1 MAGTD
6 LTHVVLGGGQR
17 QTQPLSLQGEGR
29 AAAGVRS
36 YNLREMPNA
45 IPPAAVRD
53 LRRALA
59 RDRVLSAPEDLLVFE
74 YDGTI
79 ERGQPQVAVFP
90 DTTDEV
96 AAAVKIARRYDL
108 PVVPRGAGTGLSG
121 GAVAAVGG
129 VIVALTRMRR
139 ILEVDVANR
148 TALVEPGVVN
158 LDLSKAVA
166 PHGLYY
172 APDPSSQRA
181 CTIGGNVAENA
192 GGPHCLAYGV
202 TTNHVLGLELVL
214 ADGEVVWTGG
224 VARDLP
230 GYDLTGVVVGSEGTL
245 CIVTKA
251 LVRLLRVP
259 EATRTLLAI
268 FDSID
273 QATAAV
279 SAVIAAGLV
288 PAALEMMDDVTLRA
302 LAALNMGYPQE
313 AGAVLL
319 IEVEGL
325 TEAAEADAAQARA
338 VCQGAGARE
347 IREASD
353 PADRERL
360 WAGRKGAIGAFGQI
374 APNYYVLDGVVPRTK
389 LPAVMRGVAAVGER
403 FGFPIANVF
412 HAGDGNLHPCI
423 LFDERRPGET
433 ARVLDAGEAIMRLC
447 VEAGGS
453 ITGEHG
459 VGLEKRDFLPWIFS
473 EADLAAMAKLK
484 AAFGA
489 GERFN
494 PCKAFPTIKGCGE
507 VRSKLIQALGP
518 DAYV

>member
-1 MAGTD
+1 M
-6 LTHVVLGGGQR
+6 
-17 QTQPLSLQGEGR
+17 
-29 AAAGVRS
+29 
-36 YNLREMPNA
+36 NA
-45 IPPAAVRD
+45 IPPAVISD
-53 LRRALA
+53 LTAA
-59 RDRVLSAPEDLLVFE
+59 FGAQRVLHTPEDLLVFE

-79 ERGQPQVAVFP
+79 ERGQPQVVVFP
-90 DTTDEV
+90 DTPEEV
-96 AAAVKIARRYDL
+96 SAAVKIARRYDL

-129 VIVALTRMRR
+129 VLIAMTRMHH
-139 ILEVDVANR
+139 ILEVDVTDR

-166 PHGLYY
+166 RHGLYY

-214 ADGEVVWTGG
+214 ADGEIVWVGG
-224 VARDLP
+224 AVRDLP
-230 GYDLTGVVVGSEGTL
+230 GYDLPGIVVGSEGTL

-251 LVRLLRVP
+251 LVRLMPVP
-259 EATRTLLAI
+259 ESTRTLLAI

-273 QATAAV
+273 QATATV
-279 SAVIAAGLV
+279 SNVIAAGLV
-288 PAALEMMDDVTLRA
+288 PAALEMLDQETIKAVEPA
-302 LAALNMGYPQE
+302 LHVGYPLD

-325 TEAAEADAAQARA
+325 VEAASEDAAKARA
-338 VCQGAGARE
+338 ICEAAGARE
-347 IREASD
+347 IREAAD

-360 WAGRKGAIGAFGQI
+360 WAGRKGAISALGML
-374 APNYYVLDGVVPRTK
+374 APNYYILDGVVPRTK
-389 LPAVMRGVAAVGER
+389 LPQAMRGVIRVGEEY
-403 FGFPIANVF
+403 GFPIANVF

-433 ARVLDAGEAIMRLC
+433 GRVLDAGEAIMRLC
-447 VEAGGS
+447 VDAGGS
-453 ITGEHG
+453 VTGEHG
-459 VGLEKRDFLPWIFS
+459 IGLEKRDFMPWIFS
-473 EADLAAMAKLK
+473 EADLETMSRLK
-484 AAFGA
+484 SAFGA

-494 PCKAFPTIKGCGE
+494 PCKAFPTTKGCGE
-507 VRSKLIQALGP
+507 VHSKVLQTFGP